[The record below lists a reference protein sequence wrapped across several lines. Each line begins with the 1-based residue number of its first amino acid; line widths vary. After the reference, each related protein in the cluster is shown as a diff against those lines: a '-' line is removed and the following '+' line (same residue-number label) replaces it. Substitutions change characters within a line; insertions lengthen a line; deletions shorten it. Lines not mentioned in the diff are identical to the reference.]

1 MDKLMQR
8 KMKRSPDLILI
19 LVVAFVIGAIM
30 TGVSQSDI
38 HLATIVKQVFN
49 S

>member
-1 MDKLMQR
+1 MQR
-8 KMKRSPDLILI
+8 KVKRSPDLILM

-38 HLATIVKQVFN
+38 QLAALVKQVFT